1 MMRLVSTLWIA
12 AALCSPQTLGDDVQS
27 GTINFDIDVMSI
39 LSKAG
44 CNAGTCHGNLNG
56 KGGLKLS
63 LRGQDAEFDYAAL
76 VESSRGRR
84 VNLAAPQE
92 SLFLRKAVGTTPHRG
107 GIRLDQQSVEYQTLR
122 EWIRQGAAG
131 PRKGSGPNSQ
141 TPRLVKLSVEPQ
153 SAVLFAP
160 EDQVQIKVIAHFV
173 ESPDDSAHA
182 STFFERDVT
191 ERACYELSNL
201 SASVSSSGQVT
212 REKFGETTLI
222 VRYLDQQVPVPIAFM
237 DSPANFVWQNPIENN
252 FVDRLVDLKLQS
264 LRINPS
270 PICDDSTFVRRAY
283 LDSIGRLPSA
293 EEAKDFV
300 YDQKSNKRMQLVDQ
314 LLVKSEFADFWAI
327 KFADILRTEEKVLD
341 PQGVDIFHA
350 WIREAI
356 GKGEPLDQFV
366 HSLLT
371 GTGSTFE
378 NPEANYYRANRDP
391 ETRGETTA
399 RLFLGTRLQCAKC
412 HNHPFDRWTQNDYY
426 QWSSVFSQLAY
437 EVGENKRKDKLD
449 KNEFAGDQIVLVS
462 KQEEVRN
469 PTTKKVAE
477 PKFLGG
483 QELGTGARQN
493 RLEAV
498 ANWLTSPEN
507 ELFVKS
513 QTNFVWYQI
522 MGQGIVEPIDDFRLT
537 NPPSNPALLD
547 ALAAH
552 FVESNFD
559 IRQLVRAI
567 MLSRTYQASSTP
579 LPSNAHDNT
588 SYSKALVKRLPA
600 EVLLD
605 MQSDFLGTP
614 VSFAGYPLGIRAV
627 QIPGVQRV
635 RPREKAPQLGDRL
648 LKTFGKP
655 ERIIA
660 CDCERSNETNL
671 KQVLGLIGEG
681 LNERLASSSRL
692 RELTESSLSDS
703 ELIDELYWSALSR
716 APTDT
721 ELSAASE
728 LLRDPTIDRATAIQ
742 DMAWAIMN
750 AKEFLFRR

>member
-1 MMRLVSTLWIA
+1 MLRSASTLWIVA
-12 AALCSPQTLGDDVQS
+12 LLCSPLALGDDLQTGEIDFS
-27 GTINFDIDVMSI
+27 IDVMSI

-63 LRGQDAEFDYAAL
+63 LRGQNAESDYAAL

-84 VNLAAPQE
+84 VNMAAPEE
-92 SLFLRKAVGTTPHRG
+92 SLFLRKAVGSTPHRG
-107 GIRLDQQSVEYQTLR
+107 GIRLNPQSIEYQTLIAWL
-122 EWIRQGAAG
+122 EQGAAG
-131 PRKGSGPNSQ
+131 PSSTAGTNE
-141 TPRLVKLSVEPQ
+141 TPKLVKLSVEPDA
-153 SAVLFAP
+153 AVLFAP
-160 EDQVQIKVIAHFV
+160 EDQVQIKVTAYFSTSA
-173 ESPDDSAHA
+173 EDSAKDGKLL
-182 STFFERDVT
+182 ERDVT

-201 SASVSSSGQVT
+201 NASVSSGGRVT
-212 REKFGETTLI
+212 RGKFGETTLI
-222 VRYLDQQVPVPIAFM
+222 VRYLDQQVPVSIAFM
-237 DSPANFVWQNPIENN
+237 DAPSNFVWQNPTENN
-252 FVDRLVDLKLQS
+252 FVDHFVDSKLRS
-264 LRINPS
+264 LRIHPS
-270 PICDDSTFVRRAY
+270 PVCDDSTFVRRAY

-293 EEAKDFV
+293 EEAKEFF
-300 YDQKSNKRMQLVDQ
+300 YDQNPNKRVQLIDQ
-314 LLVKSEFADFWAI
+314 LLLESEFADFWAL

-341 PQGVDIFHA
+341 PQGVEIFHA
-350 WIREAI
+350 WIRDAI
-356 GKGEPLDQFV
+356 ATGKPLDQFV

-426 QWSSVFSQLAY
+426 QWSSLFSQLDY
-437 EVGENKRKDKLD
+437 EVGENKRKDNLD
-449 KNEFAGDQIVLVS
+449 KNEFAGDQVVLVA
-462 KQEEVRN
+462 KQKEVRN
-469 PTTKKVAE
+469 PTTQTIAE

-483 QELGTGARQN
+483 SELSSEARQD
-493 RLEAV
+493 RLLAV
-498 ANWLTSPEN
+498 ANWLTSPDN

-522 MGQGIVEPIDDFRLT
+522 MGQGLVDPIDDFRLT
-537 NPPSNPALLD
+537 NPPSNPQLLD
-547 ALAAH
+547 ALAEH
-552 FVESNFD
+552 FVQSKFD
-559 IRQLVRAI
+559 IRHLVRTI

-579 LPSNAHDNT
+579 LPSNVHDDT
-588 SYSKALVKRLPA
+588 SYSKALVRRLPA

-605 MQSDFLGTP
+605 MQSDFLGSP
-614 VSFAGYPLGIRAV
+614 VSFAGYPLGMRAV

-635 RPREKAPQLGDRL
+635 RPREKAPQLGDRF

-681 LNERLASSSRL
+681 LNERLAESNKL
-692 RELTESSLSDS
+692 QQLAESSLSES
-703 ELIDELYWSALSR
+703 EIIDDLYWSALSR
-716 APTDT
+716 PPTDA
-721 ELSAASE
+721 ELTAASE
-728 LLRDPTIDRATAIQ
+728 LLRDPSLDRATALQ
-742 DMAWAIMN
+742 DLAWAIMN